1 VVSDKALLS
10 LEGAI
15 GQKLL
20 LAFAGK
26 QGVTAEL
33 LEALRRYRPAGV
45 TLFRSMNV
53 DSPAQVRVLCQDLQ
67 QAAQEAGL
75 PHLLIAADQEGGQLM
90 AVGEGVTQLPGNMAL
105 GATGDVQLARRAGE
119 VLGRELAAM
128 GINVDYAP
136 CCDVNVNPRNPG
148 IGIRSFGEDPQQVAA
163 FCAAMIAGIQSAGVA
178 ATAKHFP
185 GLGDTVVDPHWG
197 APVVPHTL
205 ERLRRVELPPFEAA
219 VEAGVRLVMTAH
231 VALPA
236 VDGNAETLA
245 TLSPAVLGG
254 LLRRQLGYQGVI
266 VTDAMDMGAIRQGE
280 ALGEQAVRAVQ
291 AGVDLLLMGANAEDH
306 QRVHERLWQAA
317 QDGRFEGEALRR
329 SAGRVLALKDWLQ
342 QAGPQPDLSV
352 VGCAEHRAVADEIA
366 ARSLTLVR
374 DRDGLLPLRLP
385 ADQRLAF
392 VLPRPADLT
401 PADTSSYVT
410 PTLAQALRRYHPRA
424 EEFLVSHAPGGQ
436 EIADLLAQL
445 AGFDCI
451 VLGTLNAFSQP
462 QQAEMVKA
470 ILATGIPT
478 VVAALRL
485 PYDLAAFPQAS
496 TFAATYS
503 LLEPSMHALAAA
515 LFGQAG
521 FPGRLPVSI
530 PEIAPAGFGVG
541 RMSIFQ

>member
-1 VVSDKALLS
+1 MEPEKALLS
-10 LEGAI
+10 LEGTI

-53 DSPAQVRVLCQDLQ
+53 DTPAQVRALCQDLQ

-75 PHLLIAADQEGGQLM
+75 PPLLIAADQEGGQLM

-105 GATGDVQLARRAGE
+105 GATGDAQLARRAGE

-136 CCDVNVNPRNPG
+136 CCDVNVDPRNPV
-148 IGIRSFGEDPQQVAA
+148 IGIRSFGEDPQKVAA
-163 FCAAMIAGIQSAGVA
+163 FCAAMVAGIQSAGVA

-185 GLGDTVVDPHWG
+185 GLGDTALDAHWG
-197 APVVPHTL
+197 TPVVPHAL
-205 ERLRRVELPPFEAA
+205 ERLRRVELPPFETAI
-219 VEAGVRLVMTAH
+219 ESGVQMVMTAH
-231 VALPA
+231 IALPA
-236 VDGNAETLA
+236 VAGDAETPA
-245 TLSPAVLGG
+245 TLSPRVLGG
-254 LLRRQLGYQGVI
+254 LLRGELGFQGVI
-266 VTDAMDMGAIRQGE
+266 VTDAMDMHAIRQGE
-280 ALGEQAVRAVQ
+280 ALGEQAVHAAQ
-291 AGVDLLLMGANAEDH
+291 AGVDLLLLGGNAEDH
-306 QRVHERLWQAA
+306 RRVYDSLLQAA
-317 QDGRFEGEALRR
+317 QDGRLEEEALRR
-329 SAGRVLALKDWLQ
+329 SAGRVLALKEWLQ
-342 QAGPQPDLSV
+342 QAGRQAGSQPDLSV
-352 VGCAEHRAVADEIA
+352 VGCADHRAVADEIA
-366 ARSLTLVR
+366 ARSLTLVH
-374 DRDGLLPLRLP
+374 DRDGLLPLRLH

-410 PTLAQALRRYHPRA
+410 PTLAQALRRYHPRV
-424 EEFLVSHAPGGQ
+424 EQFLVSNAPGGQ

-451 VLGTLNAFSQP
+451 VLGTLNAYSQP

-470 ILATGIPT
+470 ILSTGIPA

-496 TFAATYS
+496 TFIATYS
-503 LLEPSMHALAAA
+503 LLEPSMRALAAA
-515 LFGQAG
+515 LFGQAS

-530 PEIAPAGFGVG
+530 PEIAPAGFGLG
-541 RMSIFQ
+541 

>member
-1 VVSDKALLS
+1 MASEKAPLS
-10 LEGAI
+10 LGQAI

-20 LAFAGK
+20 LAFNGK
-26 QGVTAEL
+26 QGVAAEL
-33 LEALRRYRPAGV
+33 REALRSYRPAGV

-53 DSPAQVRVLCQDLQ
+53 DTPAQVRALCLDLQ
-67 QAAQEAGL
+67 RAAREAGL
-75 PHLLIAADQEGGQLM
+75 PLLLIAADQEGGQLM

-105 GATGDVQLARRAGE
+105 GATGDAQLARRAGE
-119 VLGRELAAM
+119 VLGCELAAM

-136 CCDVNVNPRNPG
+136 CCDVNVNPRNPA
-148 IGIRSFGEDPQQVAA
+148 IGIRSFGEDPQQVSALG
-163 FCAAMIAGIQSAGVA
+163 AAMIAGIQSAGVV

-185 GLGDTVVDPHWG
+185 GLGDTALDAHWG
-197 APVVPHTL
+197 TPVVPHAL
-205 ERLRRVELPPFEAA
+205 DRLRQVELPPFEAA
-219 VEAGVRLVMTAH
+219 VDAGVKLVMTAH
-231 VALPA
+231 IALPA
-236 VDGNAETLA
+236 VAGSVETPA

-254 LLRRQLGYQGVI
+254 LLRERLGFQGVI
-266 VTDAMDMGAIRQGE
+266 VTDAMDMHAIRQGE

-291 AGVDLLLMGANAEDH
+291 AGVDLLLLGGNTDDH
-306 QRVHERLWQAA
+306 RRVYEGLLQAA

-329 SAGRVLALKDWLQ
+329 SAGRVLALKEWLQ
-342 QAGPQPDLSV
+342 GAGSQPDLSV
-352 VGCAEHRAVADEIA
+352 VGCADHRAVADEIA
-366 ARSLTLVR
+366 RRSLTLVR
-374 DRDGLLPLRLP
+374 DRDGLLPLRLH
-385 ADQRLAF
+385 ADQRLA
-392 VLPRPADLT
+392 VVMPRPVDLT

-410 PTLAQALRRYHPRA
+410 PQLAQALHRYHPQV

-445 AGFDCI
+445 AGFDTI
-451 VLGTLNAFSQP
+451 IAGTLNAFSQP

-496 TFAATYS
+496 TFVATYS
-503 LLEPSMHALAAA
+503 LLEPSMRALAAA

-530 PEIAPAGFGVG
+530 PEIATAGFGLG
-541 RMSIFQ
+541 